1 MWIVRGASLGLVWLT
16 AVYRDERVT
25 VARDVRDAARS
36 PPGHGVTRQS
46 RKGRVAR
53 MLNPAAFFVSGRLR
67 RPLKI
72 GIAKDIKADVAAD
85 PDSELKFS
93 DIDQVL
99 AWYTNHVGYQY
110 ACSVAGVMRGRPRRC
125 QGRHRHRVG
134 SPPSKRPGHR
144 DLRSDRGEEATP
156 RLGRSHQRR

>member
-1 MWIVRGASLGLVWLT
+1 VRGASLGLVWLT

-85 PDSELKFS
+85 PNSELKFS

-156 RLGRSHQRR
+156 RLGRSH

>member
-1 MWIVRGASLGLVWLT
+1 MTIAIERDDIERGVEALSET
-16 AVYRDERVT
+16 Y
-25 VARDVRDAARS
+25 
-36 PPGHGVTRQS
+36 P
-46 RKGRVAR
+46 K
-53 MLNPAAFFVSGRLR
+53 AFFVNGRLR
-67 RPLKI
+67 RPLKL
-72 GIAKDIKADVAAD
+72 GIAKDIKADLAAD

-134 SPPSKRPGHR
+134 GPRSQRAGLR
-144 DLRSDRGEEATP
+144 DLC
-156 RLGRSHQRR
+156 SH